1 MHFETNKLNYL
12 SVEGLSH
19 KDRACCSVESG
30 DTKPSESCPAIIVP
44 MSEEGSSEEG
54 KNTIHIVVIC
64 IAVICIFAV
73 GFVIYVYSKV
83 HKQAIPSQGLNRG
96 NPEPCE
102 TSIEL
107 VDGNTSLSD
116 TSAAQL
122 AEEGNGGNVNENVEE
137 SIKAMAQVMVDKA
150 IVERL
155 NSISESINGDI
166 ARVRDEDDTA
176 RISSS
181 NSAMMRDSTIDVHD
195 DENDST
201 ERQQQTEEDLER
213 RLSNLMRFSSN
224 SMNDDSRVEPVTRGD
239 SKLDTS
245 TKKRK
250 GVEPTENDVLFG
262 RGWESKD
269 HKGNIS
275 FLEEALKYRDWY
287 ESATKEEKKNISEL
301 LVESVKSQGH
311 RFLEMDLD
319 GLWHEVTA
327 NEVLRMAKQA
337 LKKKKR
343 SSGISGSK
351 GSYVREASELEQ
363 MGAFDTG
370 ID

>member
-1 MHFETNKLNYL
+1 M
-12 SVEGLSH
+12 EGLSH

-64 IAVICIFAV
+64 IAVVCIFAV

-83 HKQAIPSQGLNRG
+83 HKQAIPPQGLNRG
-96 NPEPCE
+96 NTEPCE

-116 TSAAQL
+116 TSAAHL
-122 AEEGNGGNVNENVEE
+122 AEEGNGVNDNVEE
-137 SIKAMAQVMVDKA
+137 SIKVMVDKA

-166 ARVRDEDDTA
+166 ARVQHEDDNAA

-181 NSAMMRDSTIDVHD
+181 NSAMMRESTIDIQD
-195 DENDST
+195 DEIDST
-201 ERQQQTEEDLER
+201 QLQQQTEEDLER
-213 RLSNLMRFSSN
+213 RLSNLMRFPS
-224 SMNDDSRVEPVTRGD
+224 SMNDNSRVEPVTRKG

-245 TKKRK
+245 TKQLK
-250 GVEPTENDVLFG
+250 VEPTDNDVLFG
-262 RGWESKD
+262 RGWETKE

-301 LVESVKSQGH
+301 LIESVKSQGH

-319 GLWHEVTA
+319 GQWHEMTE
-327 NEVLRMAKQA
+327 NEVLKMARQA

-343 SSGISGSK
+343 SSGMSGSR
-351 GSYVREASELEQ
+351 GEYVREASELEQ
-363 MGAFDTG
+363 MGAFDKG
-370 ID
+370 VD

>member
-1 MHFETNKLNYL
+1 
-12 SVEGLSH
+12 VEGLSH
-19 KDRACCSVESG
+19 KDRACCSVDSG
-30 DTKPSESCPAIIVP
+30 DTKPSKSCPAVIMP
-44 MSEEGSSEEG
+44 MSEEDSPEES
-54 KNTIHIVVIC
+54 KKTIHIVVIC
-64 IAVICIFAV
+64 IAVVCIFAV
-73 GFVIYVYSKV
+73 GFVIYIYSKV
-83 HKQAIPSQGLNRG
+83 VPRHNKRATPPQVLNSANTELLDTG
-96 NPEPCE
+96 V
-102 TSIEL
+102 EL

-122 AEEGNGGNVNENVEE
+122 AEEGNGGNVNENVED
-137 SIKAMAQVMVDKA
+137 SIKVMVDKA

-166 ARVRDEDDTA
+166 ARVRDEDDNAA

-181 NSAMMRDSTIDVHD
+181 NSALMRDSTIDVHD

-201 ERQQQTEEDLER
+201 ERHQQTAEDLER

-224 SMNDDSRVEPVTRGD
+224 SMNDDSRVEPVTRGG

-245 TKKRK
+245 TKQLK

-269 HKGNIS
+269 HKGNTS

-301 LVESVKSQGH
+301 LVESVKNQGH
-311 RFLEMDLD
+311 RFLEMDVD
-319 GLWHEVTA
+319 SQWHEMTE
-327 NEVLRMAKQA
+327 NEVLRMARQA
-337 LKKKKR
+337 IKKKKR
-343 SSGISGSK
+343 SSGMSGSR
-351 GSYVREASELEQ
+351 GEYVREASELEQ
-363 MGAFDTG
+363 MGAFDKG
-370 ID
+370 VD

>member
-1 MHFETNKLNYL
+1 
-12 SVEGLSH
+12 VEGLSH
-19 KDRACCSVESG
+19 KDRACCSVDSG
-30 DTKPSESCPAIIVP
+30 DTKPSKSCPAIVMP
-44 MSEEGSSEEG
+44 MSEEDPQEEEG
-54 KNTIHIVVIC
+54 QNTIHIVVIC

-73 GFVIYVYSKV
+73 GFVIYIYTKV
-83 HKQAIPSQGLNRG
+83 HKQAIPQELNRG
-96 NPEPCE
+96 NTEPLE

-116 TSAAQL
+116 TSAAQV
-122 AEEGNGGNVNENVEE
+122 EEGNGVNVNENVED
-137 SIKAMAQVMVDKA
+137 SIKVMVDKA

-166 ARVRDEDDTA
+166 ARVRDEEDTA
-176 RISSS
+176 TRASA
-181 NSAMMRDSTIDVHD
+181 NSAMMRESTIDIQD
-195 DENDST
+195 DEIDGT
-201 ERQQQTEEDLER
+201 QLQQQTEEDLER
-213 RLSNLMRFSSN
+213 RLSNLMRFPS
-224 SMNDDSRVEPVTRGD
+224 SMNDDNRVEPVTRKG
-239 SKLDTS
+239 SKLDIS
-245 TKKRK
+245 TKKLK

-262 RGWESKD
+262 RGWDKKD

-301 LVESVKSQGH
+301 LVESVKNQGH

-319 GLWHEVTA
+319 GLWHEMTE
-327 NEVLRMAKQA
+327 NEVLKMARQA
-337 LKKKKR
+337 LKKRKR

-363 MGAFDTG
+363 MGAFDKG
-370 ID
+370 VD

>member
-1 MHFETNKLNYL
+1 M
-12 SVEGLSH
+12 EGLSH
-19 KDRACCSVESG
+19 KDRACCAVESG
-30 DTKPSESCPAIIVP
+30 DTKPSESCPAIIMP
-44 MSEEGSSEEG
+44 MSEEDSPEES
-54 KNTIHIVVIC
+54 KNTMHIVVIC

-73 GFVIYVYSKV
+73 GFVIYIYSKV
-83 HKQAIPSQGLNRG
+83 VPRHDKRATTPQILNSG
-96 NPEPCE
+96 NTEPLDVGV
-102 TSIEL
+102 EL

-116 TSAAQL
+116 TSAAHL
-122 AEEGNGGNVNENVEE
+122 AEEGHGINDNVEE
-137 SIKAMAQVMVDKA
+137 NMKMMAQVMVDKA

-166 ARVRDEDDTA
+166 ARVRDEEDTA
-176 RISSS
+176 TRASA
-181 NSAMMRDSTIDVHD
+181 NSAMMRESTIDIQD
-195 DENDST
+195 DEIDST
-201 ERQQQTEEDLER
+201 HLQQTEEDLER

-224 SMNDDSRVEPVTRGD
+224 SMNDDNRVEPVTRKG
-239 SKLDTS
+239 SKLDIS
-245 TKKRK
+245 TKLK
-250 GVEPTENDVLFG
+250 GVEPTDNDVLFG
-262 RGWESKD
+262 RGWDKKD

-319 GLWHEVTA
+319 SQWHEMSE
-327 NEVLRMAKQA
+327 NEVLKMARQA
-337 LKKKKR
+337 LRKKKR